1 MARHATVLI
10 VEDEDD
16 VRDVAIGYVRALGY
30 GVLAARDG
38 NEALAILK
46 TTPQVDLLLTDIVM
60 PGPLDGFALGRAAMS
75 LRPNLKVLHVTGYG
89 EHRAARRNGLE
100 NGAVIAK
107 PYRQEQLRVR
117 FAALLGSWAIDRN
130 ATLRRLYRYWL
141 DKRGERPWPD
151 RRAIDPAELKEI
163 LPNLAIIE
171 IVGAANEPR
180 FRYRLVGTAIVDA
193 YGVDLTGRFVDEM
206 KPGAHRDFL
215 LGLLREVAATGRG
228 IYAASA
234 FRLADTGLSA
244 ERLFLPLS
252 LGNGRVRQII
262 VSHTHDWSARETVA
276 LAIAEQATD
285 RTDTIERLS

>member
-16 VRDVAIGYVRALGY
+16 VRDVAIGYVRALSY
-30 GVLAARDG
+30 AVLAARNGD
-38 NEALAILK
+38 EALAILK
-46 TTPQVDLLLTDIVM
+46 SGAQIDLLLTDIVM
-60 PGPLDGFALGRAAMS
+60 PGRLDGFALARAAVG
-75 LRPNLKVLHVTGYG
+75 LRPNLKVLHVTGYA
-89 EHRAARRNGLE
+89 EHRAARQHGLE

-107 PYRQEQLRVR
+107 PYRQDQLRVR
-117 FAALLGSWAIDRN
+117 FAALLGSWAVDRN

-171 IVGAANEPR
+171 IVGAANDPR

-193 YGVDLTGRFVDEM
+193 YGVDPTGRFVDEM
-206 KPGAHRDFL
+206 TGAYRDVL

-234 FRLADTGLSA
+234 FQLADTGVST

-252 LGNGRVRQII
+252 VGSGTIRQII